1 MRTLKVEVKDT
12 LFEKV
17 ITFFNMLPKT
27 DFKLFV
33 EDKSSLGTP
42 KKLNSLSIKTKGYT
56 FNREEANER

>member
-1 MRTLKVEVKDT
+1 MRTLKVELKDT

-17 ITFFNMLPKT
+17 IAFFNMLPKT

-33 EDKSSLGTP
+33 DDKSPSGTP
-42 KKLNSLSIKTKGYT
+42 KKLNSLSIKTKGYK